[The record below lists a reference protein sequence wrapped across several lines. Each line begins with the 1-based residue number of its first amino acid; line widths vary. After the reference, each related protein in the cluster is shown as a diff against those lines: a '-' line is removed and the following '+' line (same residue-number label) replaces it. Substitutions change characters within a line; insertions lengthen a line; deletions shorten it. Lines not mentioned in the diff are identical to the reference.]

1 MQRTSRPNDHS
12 LEGMIEALETAG
24 GIQGSW

>member
-1 MQRTSRPNDHS
+1 MQRASRPND
-12 LEGMIEALETAG
+12 LDLKGMIEALETAG